1 MPHKILV
8 VDDDAVQRK
17 MISVLLK
24 NKLSM
29 NAIEASSSV
38 EALDLLRQDDTQSI
52 KLVLADHIMPGID
65 GLELLQMLGEQ
76 YPELPVIMLTGS
88 TDVRVAVEAMR
99 RGAKDFLSKPP
110 EPERLRVSILNA
122 LKLSV
127 LEKEVTRL
135 TRNET
140 GTFSFDNLIGRDE
153 GLRQIIKVGKKA
165 ALADIPVLLLGE
177 TGVGKE
183 VFAKAIHGES
193 RRVGK
198 PFIPVN
204 CGAIPEQLVESTLF
218 GHEKGAFTGAIAKS
232 IGRFREAEGG
242 TIFLDEV
249 GELPLDA
256 QVKLLRVLQQKE
268 ITPVGGGKPINV
280 NVRVISATNRNLEEE
295 VAAGR
300 FREDLYFRLNVLPI
314 HLPPLRERKGDIPAL
329 VKHFIERFAA
339 SERLPLKDI
348 SAEAMG
354 ELVSR
359 NWSGNARELENT
371 IHRAVVL
378 SEKNILDKEDFTNLG
393 EKSHIDALLAATKD
407 ISAGVDLM
415 NAATGRLKTMDE
427 IERDAMQLALRLADN
442 NITKAAEM
450 LGIAKSTFYRKIK

>member
-1 MPHKILV
+1 
-8 VDDDAVQRK
+8 
-17 MISVLLK
+17 
-24 NKLSM
+24 
-29 NAIEASSSV
+29 
-38 EALDLLRQDDTQSI
+38 
-52 KLVLADHIMPGID
+52 
-65 GLELLQMLGEQ
+65 
-76 YPELPVIMLTGS
+76 
-88 TDVRVAVEAMR
+88 
-99 RGAKDFLSKPP
+99 
-110 EPERLRVSILNA
+110 
-122 LKLSV
+122 
-127 LEKEVTRL
+127 
-135 TRNET
+135 
-140 GTFSFDNLIGRDE
+140 
-153 GLRQIIKVGKKA
+153 
-165 ALADIPVLLLGE
+165 
-177 TGVGKE
+177 
-183 VFAKAIHGES
+183 
-193 RRVGK
+193 
-198 PFIPVN
+198 
-204 CGAIPEQLVESTLF
+204 
-218 GHEKGAFTGAIAKS
+218 
-232 IGRFREAEGG
+232 
-242 TIFLDEV
+242 
-249 GELPLDA
+249 
-256 QVKLLRVLQQKE
+256 
-268 ITPVGGGKPINV
+268 
-280 NVRVISATNRNLEEE
+280 VRVISATNRNLEEE

>member
-38 EALDLLRQDDTQSI
+38 EALDVLRQDDTQSI

-76 YPELPVIMLTGS
+76 YPDLPVIMLTGS

-99 RGAKDFLSKPP
+99 RGARDFLCKPP
-110 EPERLRVSILNA
+110 EPERLRVSIQNA
-122 LKLSV
+122 LKLSA

-348 SAEAMG
+348 SADAMS

-378 SEKNILDKEDFTNLG
+378 SEKSILDKEDFTNLG
-393 EKSHIDALLAATKD
+393 EKSAIDALLAATKD

-427 IERDAMQLALRLADN
+427 IERDAMQLALKLTDN